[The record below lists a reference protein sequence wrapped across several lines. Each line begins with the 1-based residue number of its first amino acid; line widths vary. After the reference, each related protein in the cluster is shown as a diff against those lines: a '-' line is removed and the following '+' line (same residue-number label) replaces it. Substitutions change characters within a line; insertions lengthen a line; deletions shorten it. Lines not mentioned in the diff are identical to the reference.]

1 MKDQLPHI
9 SVGQIIPDPFLTSG
23 RSKSIEHKDRL
34 RSDFSENINSENNQK
49 FMKNEENMS

>member
-1 MKDQLPHI
+1 MKNQLPHI
-9 SVGQIIPDPFLTSG
+9 SVGQIIPDPFLTSE

-34 RSDFSENINSENNQK
+34 RSDFSGNINSENNQK